1 MSSGKPLQA
10 IEEFKKKL
18 SGNQL
23 IIGTTVT
30 LTDSSVTEL
39 LSWSG
44 FDFLWIDTEH
54 TAIEKKDLLQHL
66 IAAEG
71 TGTATLVRIP
81 WNDPVLVKPIL
92 DMGPSGVIFPMIRSV
107 EEAKQAIASCL
118 YPPRGIRGFAPIRAA
133 QYGGYNAID
142 YIKDHDQKILKM
154 IQIEHIDAV
163 NCLEDIVKV
172 EGIDALIVGPMDLTG
187 SLGKLG
193 QLRDPEVL
201 RVMDRI
207 GEIVSK
213 TDIPLG
219 IAFGYDH
226 QTVQEW
232 VGRGIKFLCINGD
245 IGFIQSGAKE
255 LLRDFKERF
264 QS

>member
-1 MSSGKPLQA
+1 MSSGKPQQE
-10 IEEFKKKL
+10 IDIFKKKL
-18 SGNQL
+18 ASNQL

-39 LSWSG
+39 LSWTG
-44 FDFLWIDTEH
+44 FDFLWIDMEH
-54 TAIEKKDLLQHL
+54 TAIEKKDILQHI

-107 EEAKQAIASCL
+107 EEAKRAIASCL

-133 QYGGYNAID
+133 QYGGYDAIE
-142 YIKDHDQKILKM
+142 YINDHDQKILKM

-163 NCLEDIVKV
+163 HCLEEIVKV

-187 SLGKLG
+187 SMGKLG

-201 RVMDRI
+201 KVMDRI
-207 GEIVSK
+207 GEVVSK
-213 TDIPLG
+213 TNIPLG
-219 IAFGYDH
+219 IAFGYNH
-226 QTVQEW
+226 QIVKEW
-232 VGRGIKFLCINGD
+232 IDRGIKFLCINGD

-255 LLRDFKERF
+255 LLRDFRQRF